1 MSRYA
6 LPLMKLDGCL
16 CASGVKTRDAPFQIL
31 LKGWELVNK
40 WITMRVS
47 NQFDAPFYI
56 ILGVGTFNTNK
67 SRFFA

>member
-1 MSRYA
+1 MVAYVLQELKFA
-6 LPLMKLDGCL
+6 
-16 CASGVKTRDAPFQIL
+16 TRPYIQIL
-31 LKGWELVNK
+31 LKNWELVNK

-47 NQFDAPFYI
+47 NQFDAPFYM